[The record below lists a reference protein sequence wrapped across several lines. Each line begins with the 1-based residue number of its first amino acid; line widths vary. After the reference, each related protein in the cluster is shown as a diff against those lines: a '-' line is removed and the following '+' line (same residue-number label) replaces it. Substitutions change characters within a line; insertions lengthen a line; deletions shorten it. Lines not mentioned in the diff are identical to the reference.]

1 MSIRAKILTPIIAVL
16 IILSGGGA
24 HLFWTMKQE
33 EAQLEEKAARIVAI
47 NTFSQRINGLSETVA
62 RHLLSY
68 RFSRSPFDL
77 QRIEE
82 ARFEIDSILIN
93 RFPQLVISPSG
104 QKLLAAHIVNVQSED
119 SVRQELVEAIDRGD
133 RSAVERSYAR
143 WTVKTGRADATLDD
157 LLTYT
162 TADVERTVEAL
173 RRSRNHT
180 SFIVL
185 STIVFAF
192 ILVVVA
198 SFYYNRVIVWP
209 LRKLTRI
216 AAAISQGR
224 LATPIDGC
232 GGKDEIGSLAA
243 AFKTM
248 TQHLISANADLE
260 RKVAQRT
267 AELENRNRRLQES
280 EEAALGLMQQAQD
293 ARKGAERA
301 QAEVQLK
308 NRDLETLL
316 YVISHDL
323 REPLRAIESFS
334 RMVKDRYAER
344 LDEKARDF
352 LTRVTRGAQRMNLL
366 LDDILMLSRAQRLE
380 LASEEVD
387 AGEVLSEVLHR
398 LERKITETGANVTLS
413 ADLPKLR
420 VDKTWATQAFYN
432 LVGNALKF
440 TRNGEPPSVEI
451 AAYDL
456 NGSRAQEVGIAVR
469 DRGPGV
475 RPEQSER
482 IFKLFQRAVGR
493 EVEGTGAGLAIVRQI
508 AERHGGRAW
517 VQERAGGGSEF
528 VITFA
533 RANAEERTSIDGGS

>member
-1 MSIRAKILTPIIAVL
+1 
-16 IILSGGGA
+16 
-24 HLFWTMKQE
+24 
-33 EAQLEEKAARIVAI
+33 
-47 NTFSQRINGLSETVA
+47 VA

-77 QRIEE
+77 QKIEE

-93 RFPQLVISPSG
+93 RFPQFVTSPRG
-104 QKLLAAHIVNVQSED
+104 QKLLAAHILNVQSED
-119 SVRQELVEAIDRGD
+119 SLRQELVEAIDRGD
-133 RSAVERSYAR
+133 RPRIERSYAR
-143 WTVKTGRADATLDD
+143 WTVKTRRADATLDD

-162 TADVERTVEAL
+162 TGDVERTVEVL
-173 RRSRNHT
+173 RRNRNYT

-185 STIVFAF
+185 SIILFAF
-192 ILVVVA
+192 ILVVFA
-198 SFYYNRVIVWP
+198 SFYYNRVVVWP
-209 LRKLTRI
+209 LRKLTRM

-224 LATPIDGC
+224 LATPIEGFE
-232 GGKDEIGSLAA
+232 GKDEIGSLAA

-260 RKVAQRT
+260 RKVVQRT

-293 ARKGAERA
+293 ARTGAERA

-344 LDEKARDF
+344 LDEKGRDF

-366 LDDILMLSRAQRLE
+366 LDDILLLSRAQRLE
-380 LASEEVD
+380 MATEEID
-387 AGEVLSEVLHR
+387 AGEVVSEVLHR
-398 LERKITETGANVTLS
+398 LERKIAETRANVTLS

-440 TRNGEPPSVEI
+440 TRHGEPPSIEI

-456 NGSRAQEVGIAVR
+456 NGSQAQEVGIAVR

-475 RPEQSER
+475 PTEQSER

-508 AERHGGRAW
+508 AERHGGRVW
-517 VQERAGGGSEF
+517 VQERPGGGSEF

-533 RANAEERTSIDGGS
+533 RADPQERT

>member
-1 MSIRAKILTPIIAVL
+1 MSIRAKILIPILAVL
-16 IILSGGGA
+16 IILSTGGA
-24 HLFWTMKQE
+24 HLFWKMKQE
-33 EAQLEEKAARIVAI
+33 EQQLEEKAARIVAV
-47 NTFSQRINGLSETVA
+47 NTFSQRINELSETVA

-82 ARFEIDSILIN
+82 ARFEIDSILVN
-93 RFPQLVISPSG
+93 RFPQFVTSQRG
-104 QKLLAAHIVNVQSED
+104 QKLLAAHILNVQSED
-119 SVRQELVEAIDRGD
+119 SLRQELVEAIDRGD
-133 RSAVERSYAR
+133 RPRIERSYAR
-143 WTVKTGRADATLDD
+143 WTVKTRRADATLDD
-157 LLTYT
+157 LLAYATG
-162 TADVERTVEAL
+162 DVERTVEAL
-173 RRSRNHT
+173 RRNRNHT

-185 STIVFAF
+185 STILFAF
-192 ILVVVA
+192 FLVVFA
-198 SFYYNRVIVWP
+198 SFYYNRVIAWP
-209 LRKLTRI
+209 LQKLTRM
-216 AAAISQGR
+216 AAAISQGQ
-224 LATPIDGC
+224 LATPIEGFE
-232 GGKDEIGSLAA
+232 GKDEIGSLAA

-248 TQHLISANADLE
+248 TQRLISANADLE
-260 RKVAQRT
+260 RKVVQRT
-267 AELENRNRRLQES
+267 VELENRNRRLQES
-280 EEAALGLMQQAQD
+280 EEAALGLMQQAQE
-293 ARKGAERA
+293 AHKGAERA

-334 RMVKDRYAER
+334 RMVRDRYAQR
-344 LDEKARDF
+344 LDEKGRDF

-380 LASEEVD
+380 MATEEID
-387 AGEVLSEVLHR
+387 AGEVVSEVLHR
-398 LERKITETGANVTLS
+398 LERKIAETRANVTLS

-440 TRNGEPPSVEI
+440 TRNGEPPSIEI

-456 NGSRAQEVGIAVR
+456 NGSQAQEVGIAVR

-475 RPEQSER
+475 PAEQSER

-508 AERHGGRAW
+508 AERHGGRVW
-517 VQERAGGGSEF
+517 VQERPGGGSEF

-533 RANAEERTSIDGGS
+533 RADPQERT